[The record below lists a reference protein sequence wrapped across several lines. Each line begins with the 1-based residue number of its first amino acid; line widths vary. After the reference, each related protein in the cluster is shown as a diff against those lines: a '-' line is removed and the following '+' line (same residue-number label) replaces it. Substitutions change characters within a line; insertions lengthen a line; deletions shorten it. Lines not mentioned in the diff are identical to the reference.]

1 MNLNLKAPVS
11 TVVAVLAGLIVL
23 LGYFLPFDTIPFLGS
38 LRTGLLQIAI
48 LLAGVALL
56 MGMVNLTSVHYQ
68 KIRSGT
74 RNSLYSFFLLIAMLV
89 AFLITVLSTP
99 QGKIAAWFFT
109 YVNVPLETSLM
120 AVLAIALT
128 YATVRLLSHR
138 LNTFTAVF
146 VFTAVLVL
154 LGSGP
159 FFGLE
164 IPFLSSV
171 LRPYVNN
178 VLVAAGARGI
188 LLGVGLGVVATG
200 LRVLFGADR
209 PFGG

>member
-11 TVVAVLAGLIVL
+11 TLVAVFAGLVVL
-23 LGYFLPFDTIPFLGS
+23 LGYFLPLETVPFLGS
-38 LRTGLLQIAI
+38 LRTSLLQIAI

-56 MGMVNLTSVHYQ
+56 MGMFNLTAVHYK
-68 KIRSGT
+68 KIREGN
-74 RNSLYSFFLLIAMLV
+74 RNSLYSFFLLISMLV

-99 QGKIAAWFFT
+99 QGEVATWFFT
-109 YVNVPLETSLM
+109 YINVPLEASLM
-120 AVLAIALT
+120 AVLAIALA

-146 VFTAVLVL
+146 VFTALLVL

-164 IPFLSSV
+164 IPFLSAVV
-171 LRPYVNN
+171 LPYVNN